1 MHSFASPITTLL
13 LSTITNLAYYIE
25 NIIKSVLLSF
35 TQPTSGSPSKPN
47 SGQTNFV
54 EEESD
59 GCMKLTLSVFSSL
72 SYSSNCPGYQAPP
85 YPQLSINQHL
95 NLEPEYEINKLFCI
109 DTDPISHRHVGREI
123 LLDLILQKSSKSIQN
138 SVNDSYYLH
147 LLNSN
152 STFNFGNL
160 TA

>member
-72 SYSSNCPGYQAPP
+72 SYSSNCPGVKKGIIKGKSKQER
-85 YPQLSINQHL
+85 L
-95 NLEPEYEINKLFCI
+95 NN
-109 DTDPISHRHVGREI
+109 
-123 LLDLILQKSSKSIQN
+123 
-138 SVNDSYYLH
+138 
-147 LLNSN
+147 
-152 STFNFGNL
+152 
-160 TA
+160 

>member
-25 NIIKSVLLSF
+25 YIIKSVLLSF

-85 YPQLSINQHL
+85 ISTAIHWPAFKSGTWIWNQQA
-95 NLEPEYEINKLFCI
+95 FCI